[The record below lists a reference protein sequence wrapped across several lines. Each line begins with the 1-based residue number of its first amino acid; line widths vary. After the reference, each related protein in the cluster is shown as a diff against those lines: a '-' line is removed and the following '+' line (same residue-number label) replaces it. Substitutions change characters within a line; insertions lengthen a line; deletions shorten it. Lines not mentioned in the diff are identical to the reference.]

1 MQPEWGF
8 IFLVWLVGTG
18 AVPGPVWTWGLF
30 PLKLSCS
37 SFPDFDDFLLRLH
50 WSVLC
55 WSLEGLCTFS
65 ESFPCVA
72 LSSLGF
78 PCEAWPPGIS
88 GCPALCLQLTE
99 SAGFLLWVPVLWQE
113 TLQAVSGAVISFT
126 LFVSLL
132 SRITVLCCLLSN
144 VWKLSFSV
152 FCLIFFPI
160 GSGKSVNVFLVTPS
174 CPKAEIS
181 QIPALRTCS
190 SWKKPRFP
198 EYSVC
203 ALVAQSCLIL
213 CSPMDFSHS
222 APLSLEFSRQEHW
235 RGVPFPPPGHLPY
248 PGIETGSPASQ
259 VDSLPS
265 EPPGKPPEYPK

>member
-30 PLKLSCS
+30 PLKLSCY
-37 SFPDFDDFLLRLH
+37 SFPDFDDFLLRSH
-50 WSVLC
+50 WSVLR

-78 PCEAWPPGIS
+78 CPVKPGPLGS
-88 GCPALCLQLTE
+88 LDAQPSVFSSQRPQSSCSEFLCC
-99 SAGFLLWVPVLWQE
+99 VWQE
-113 TLQAVSGAVISFT
+113 TLQAVSGDVISFT

-181 QIPALRTCS
+181 QIPALRTC
-190 SWKKPRFP
+190 RFP

-203 ALVAQSCLIL
+203 ALVAQSSLIL
-213 CSPMDFSHS
+213 CNPMDFSH
-222 APLSLEFSRQEHW
+222 
-235 RGVPFPPPGHLPY
+235 
-248 PGIETGSPASQ
+248 
-259 VDSLPS
+259 
-265 EPPGKPPEYPK
+265 